1 MKKKYIIGNWKSHK
15 TSVEVE
21 KWFVESSKLC
31 EKEKRNI
38 TNDTTII
45 LCPPFLYLSQVS
57 ILCKK
62 YALPIKL
69 GTQDISPFGTGAYTG
84 EIAASQVREFAEY
97 VIIGHSERRTYFG
110 EDETLLAQKIEQ
122 ARKANLIPIY
132 CIQDATT
139 PIPQDVPFVAYEPV
153 SAIGTGNAQTPAT
166 VNEVAQEVRKKRE
179 IDTFI
184 YGGSVT
190 ADNIE
195 SFLTFPEIDG
205 VLPGSAS
212 LTATAFWEMIHNA
225 SHI

>member
-1 MKKKYIIGNWKSHK
+1 MEKKYIIGNWKSQK
-15 TSVEVE
+15 TESEVE
-21 KWFVESSKLC
+21 KWFVESSKLW
-31 EKEKRNI
+31 EKEKNTI
-38 TNDTTII
+38 ADTITII
-45 LCPPFLYLSQVS
+45 LCPPFLYLPQARM
-57 ILCKK
+57 LCKK

-69 GTQDISPFGTGAYTG
+69 GTQDISPFDVGAYTG

-110 EDETLLAQKIEQ
+110 ENEELLIKKTAQ
-122 ARKANLIPIY
+122 ARKANLMPIY

-139 PIPQDVPFVAYEPV
+139 PIPSDVSFVAYEPV

-166 VNEVAQEVRKKRE
+166 VNEVAQEVRKKRG

-195 SFLTFPEIDG
+195 SLLTFPEIDG

-212 LTATAFWEMIHNA
+212 LTAAAFWEMIHNA